1 MEAEEVPGDAA
12 FVLLGDQPHVGG
24 EDPLG
29 FDRVAEELADL
40 ILDSRDSTPFTLG
53 IEAPWGMGKSTL
65 MARLCEILAE
75 GDGIRPVI
83 FNAWTA
89 DDGEGRA
96 LEGLVKAVLEEL
108 DPGVLRRTLRNERL
122 MSGLRA
128 ALSAVA
134 SFFGLGSVADTF
146 WRQVESDPRARNDLR
161 RLVGQ
166 AVAEWRGTRENHG
179 GGRLLCVFADD
190 LDRCSPRGV
199 LDVFEAMKLYL
210 DVPGIVFVV
219 GYDQDIVSELVL
231 EEKGY
236 SSDVIASRDYLEKF
250 VQIVYRIPRNASER
264 SDALMQSLLEA
275 SGTADLFGPVE
286 RDVVVEGSKSNP
298 RRMKRFINSFV
309 LAYGLDS
316 RWRGFSPESLIR
328 VQLLQMYFRE
338 FANLLERAPD
348 RDPINEFQ
356 EYRGA
361 REGLRKQEEGAAE
374 KATKV
379 LETFGLA
386 GPGQSAELDE
396 FPDLLKRVEEN
407 VPEIFRRLVQRED
420 FLTIVERLGAAP
432 DWPQLKAA
440 LAEGALSISESQLPN
455 AGTLEPGEEALNGL
469 RILWVDDHHENN
481 GALQQ
486 AIVRGGA
493 ELTVAGYTEQM
504 NANLDGEE
512 WDVLISDIDR
522 DGNPGEGFDAIDAR
536 LKEKK
541 PVPPL
546 IFYASRVTPARKR
559 RAAEVEAPLVD
570 DPHRVM
576 SLLVQS
582 ARTRSALSAL
592 DALPYGARPG

>member
-1 MEAEEVPGDAA
+1 VEAEGVPGDTA
-12 FVLLGDQPHVGG
+12 FVLLGDQPHAGG

-29 FDRVAEELADL
+29 FDRVARELADL
-40 ILDSRDSTPFTLG
+40 ILGSRGSTPFTLG

-75 GDGIRPVI
+75 GDGIRPVR

-122 MSGLRA
+122 MRGLRA

-134 SFFGLGSVADTF
+134 GFFGFGNVVDTF
-146 WRQVESDPRARNDLR
+146 WRQIESDPRARNDLR
-161 RLVGQ
+161 RLVAQ
-166 AVAEWRGTRENHG
+166 AVAEWRGKHG
-179 GGRLLCVFADD
+179 GERLLCVFADD

-231 EEKGY
+231 KEKGY
-236 SSDVIASRDYLEKF
+236 SSAAIASRDYLEKF
-250 VQIVYRIPRNASER
+250 IQIVYRIPRSVSER
-264 SDALMQSLLEA
+264 SDALFKSLLEA

-286 RDVVVEGSKSNP
+286 RDVVVEGSESNP
-298 RRMKRFINSFV
+298 RRMKRFINGFV

-316 RWRGFSPESLIR
+316 RWRGFSPESLVR

-348 RDPINEFQ
+348 RDPINEFL

-361 REGLRKQEEGAAE
+361 RDGLRKQEGDAAE

-386 GPGQSAELDE
+386 GPGQSAGLDE
-396 FPDLLKRVEEN
+396 FPALLKRVEEN
-407 VPEIFRRLVQRED
+407 VPEIFGRLVRRED
-420 FLTIVERLGAAP
+420 FLAIIERLGAAP
-432 DWPQLKAA
+432 DWPQLRAA
-440 LAEGALSISESQLPN
+440 LAEGALASISESQSPGG
-455 AGTLEPGEEALNGL
+455 GTLEAGEEVLGGL

-481 GALQQ
+481 VALQQ
-486 AIVRGGA
+486 AILRGGA
-493 ELTVAGYTEQM
+493 QLTAVGDTGQM
-504 NANLDGEE
+504 NANLERQE
-512 WDVLISDIDR
+512 WDALISDIDR
-522 DGNPGEGFDAIDAR
+522 DGNPEEGFDAIDAR
-536 LKEKK
+536 LKGKR

-546 IFYASRVTPARKR
+546 IFYASRVTAARKR

-570 DPHRVM
+570 DPNRVL
-576 SLLVQS
+576 SLLAQS
-582 ARTRSALSAL
+582 AGFRSALSAL
-592 DALPYGARPG
+592 DEIPPYPVG